1 MEKGEQVTDEQ
12 KQQAHDLLYSCDS
25 REELCE
31 RIVTLEDENGLLN
44 GFWTA
49 DDTWHTQLPVRP
61 EAIAVRLS
69 DGTVE
74 RYERAVE

>member
-1 MEKGEQVTDEQ
+1 VTDEQ
-12 KQQAHDLLYSCDS
+12 KQRVHDLLYSCDS

-31 RIVTLEDENGLLN
+31 RIVALEDENGRLD

-49 DDTWHTQLPVRP
+49 DDTWHTKRPKAP
-61 EAIAVRLS
+61 EAIAVRLP

-74 RYERAVE
+74 RYERVVE

>member
-1 MEKGEQVTDEQ
+1 MTEEQRQRV
-12 KQQAHDLLYSCDS
+12 HDLLYSTES

-31 RIVTLEDENGLLN
+31 RIVLLEDENGFLS

-61 EAIAVRLS
+61 EAIALRLP

-74 RYERAVE
+74 RYERMVES

>member
-1 MEKGEQVTDEQ
+1 MTDEQ

-31 RIVTLEDENGLLN
+31 RIVALEDENGLLS

-49 DDTWHTQLPVRP
+49 DDMWHTELPKAP
-61 EAIAVRLS
+61 EAIAVRLP

-74 RYERAVE
+74 RYERVAEV

>member
-1 MEKGEQVTDEQ
+1 MTDEQ

-31 RIVTLEDENGLLN
+31 RIVALEDENGRLD

-49 DDTWHTQLPVRP
+49 DDTWHTERPKAP
-61 EAIAVRLS
+61 EAIAVRLP

-74 RYERAVE
+74 QYERVVES